1 MSHFDTILGA
11 ALTAGAGG
19 GSGAVM
25 LQLTHSGDVYTLNAS
40 YNVIKA
46 ALDAGKP
53 VFAVISWIN
62 EGTTGTSMLT
72 LVNLETTTSGNCTAT
87 FYHGDTSQILYASTP
102 DTNFS
107 YEL

>member
-11 ALTAGAGG
+11 ALAGAGG

-40 YNVIKA
+40 YNVIKS

-53 VFAVISWIN
+53 VFATISWTN
-62 EGTTGTSMLT
+62 EGTVGTSMLT
-72 LVNLETTTSGNCTAT
+72 LVNLEKETDGSCAAT
-87 FYHGDTSQILYASTP
+87 FYYGDTSQILYAGTP
-102 DTNFS
+102 DANFS